1 MSQQSPP
8 AAPLTLYNILD
19 ELTTWEDTLELATT
33 PEEEMEIQTRIREY
47 LTAGRDKV
55 DRYCQM
61 LAHLDKED
69 LAVDAEIARLINYQR
84 RVTSMRSR
92 LLASAQYAMEA
103 NSITQLTGTT
113 NGLKLRKNPPSVVVL
128 DESLIPVEYW
138 DQKPTPPPPPPTIS
152 KVKIAQAIKT
162 GKEVPGAVL
171 RPSSRIE
178 RI

>member
-1 MSQQSPP
+1 MNQQP
-8 AAPLTLYNILD
+8 APAPLTLYNILD
-19 ELTTWEDTLELATT
+19 ELTTWENTLELATT
-33 PEEEMEIQTRIREY
+33 LEEELEIQSRIREY

-61 LAHLDKED
+61 LTHLDSEYD
-69 LAVDAEIARLINYQR
+69 AVNAEIERLKRYGK
-84 RVTSMRSR
+84 RVEAIQSR
-92 LLASAQYAMEA
+92 LLASAQWAMEA

-138 DQKPTPPPPPPTIS
+138 DQKPTPPPPAPTVS
-152 KVKIAQAIKT
+152 KAKIAQAIKT

-171 RPSSRIE
+171 RPSNRVE

>member
-1 MSQQSPP
+1 MNQMEPKTQLS
-8 AAPLTLYNILD
+8 LYNILD
-19 ELTTWEDTLELATT
+19 ELTTWENTLELATT
-33 PEEEMEIQTRIREY
+33 PEQEQEIQSRIREY

-61 LAHLDKED
+61 LAHLDGEIVNA
-69 LAVDAEIARLINYQR
+69 LAEFDRLNRYHK
-84 RVTSMRSR
+84 RVAAMQSR
-92 LLASAQYAMEA
+92 LLASAQWAMEA
-103 NSITQLTGTT
+103 NSITQLTGTV

-138 DQKPTPPPPPPTIS
+138 DQKPTPPPPAPTVS
-152 KVKIAQAIKT
+152 KVKIAQAIKI

-171 RPSSRIE
+171 RPSNRVE

>member
-1 MSQQSPP
+1 MNQPAPP
-8 AAPLTLYNILD
+8 PLTLYNILD
-19 ELTTWEDTLELATT
+19 ELTTWENTLELATT
-33 PEEEMEIQTRIREY
+33 PEQEQEIQSRIRQY

-61 LAHLDKED
+61 LAHLEKES
-69 LAVDAEIARLINYQR
+69 AGAIVEQQRLERYFNRIEK
-84 RVTSMRSR
+84 VRSR
-92 LLASAQYAMEA
+92 LLASAQWAMEA

-138 DQKPTPPPPPPTIS
+138 DQKPTPPPPAPTVS
-152 KVKIAQAIKT
+152 KAKIAQAIKAN
-162 GKEVPGAVL
+162 KEVPGAVL
-171 RPSSRIE
+171 RPSNRVE

>member
-1 MSQQSPP
+1 MEPNNQ
-8 AAPLTLYNILD
+8 LTLYNILD
-19 ELTTWEDTLELATT
+19 ELTTWENTLELATT
-33 PEEEMEIQTRIREY
+33 PEQEQEIQSRIRQY
-47 LTAGRDKV
+47 LTAGREKV

-61 LAHLDKED
+61 LAHLDVESQ
-69 LAVDAEIARLINYQR
+69 AVDLEMNRLIRYQQ
-84 RVTSMRSR
+84 RVHAMQSR

-138 DQKPTPPPPPPTIS
+138 DQKPTPPPPSPTIS
-152 KVKIAQAIKT
+152 KTKIALAIKAN
-162 GKEVPGAVL
+162 KEVPGAVL
-171 RPSSRIE
+171 RPSNRVE